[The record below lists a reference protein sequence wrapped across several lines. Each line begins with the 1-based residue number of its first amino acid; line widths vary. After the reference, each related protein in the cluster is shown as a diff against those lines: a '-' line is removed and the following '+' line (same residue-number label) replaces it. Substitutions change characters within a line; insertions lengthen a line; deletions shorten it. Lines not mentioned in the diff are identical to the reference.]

1 MAITTSIAQT
11 STATSQVS
19 TTRNQQAASLDP
31 NQFLKLLV
39 AELQYQDPTKPMDT
53 TQLVQQLS
61 SLSQVQQTA
70 QSNTTLASILDR
82 LSLGQA
88 SSLVGRTITAAD
100 GQSSGVV
107 DAVRV
112 TTDGLVAQS
121 ANGGEIAVGPGV
133 VIR

>member
-88 SSLVGRTITAAD
+88 SSLFGRTITAAD

-112 TTDGLVAQS
+112 TTDGLVAQL